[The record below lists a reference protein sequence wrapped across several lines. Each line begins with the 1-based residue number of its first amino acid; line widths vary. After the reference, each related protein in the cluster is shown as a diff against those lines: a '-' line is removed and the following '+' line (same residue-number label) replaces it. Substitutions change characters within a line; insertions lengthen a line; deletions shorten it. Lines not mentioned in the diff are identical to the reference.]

1 MERLEQDLGPD
12 QFEYTLLLLGWL
24 VKSKRPLKW
33 SEIQVAS
40 SIDMDHGSELKELN
54 SDMRLCDRTEELCGS
69 LVQVLPGDR
78 IELVHSTAKLYDA

>member
-1 MERLEQDLGPD
+1 MERLERDLGPD
-12 QFEYTLLLLGWL
+12 QFDYTLSLLGWL

-40 SIDMDHGSELKELN
+40 SVNIEHEREPGELN

-78 IELVHSTAKLYDA
+78 IELVHSTAKL